1 MYTDEMTKATN
12 GIIKFVS
19 GGPCDRRK
27 ALWFLVLAVF
37 AMGMGCG
44 AGETIWSAEAR
55 SPDGHW
61 LATAQTVQT
70 GGFGTGV
77 TTTDVNLKWIKG
89 SDRPETIL
97 VFVHDPRSVP
107 DTIHLSMNWVTP
119 SHLEVTYD
127 GHPRMNFQVVKYGD
141 VEISLRDLSNTTTN
155 TSQ

>member
-1 MYTDEMTKATN
+1 MRAIGFHQLILNSVELPNIRWCIVRAH
-12 GIIKFVS
+12 VLL
-19 GGPCDRRK
+19 
-27 ALWFLVLAVF
+27 ALAVF
-37 AMGMGCG
+37 AVGIGCG
-44 AGETIWSAEAR
+44 ADETIWSAEAR
-55 SPDGHW
+55 SPDGRW
-61 LATAQTVQT
+61 LARAQTVQT
-70 GGFGTGV
+70 GGFGTGI

-107 DTIHLSMNWVTP
+107 DAIHLSMNWVTP

-141 VEISLRDLSNTTTN
+141 VEISLRDLSKATTN